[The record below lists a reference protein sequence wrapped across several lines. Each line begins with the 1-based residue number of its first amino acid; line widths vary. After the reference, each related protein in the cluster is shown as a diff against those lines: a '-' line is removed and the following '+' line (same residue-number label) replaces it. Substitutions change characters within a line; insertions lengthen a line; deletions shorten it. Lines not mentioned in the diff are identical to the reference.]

1 MKTNINKTWAK
12 VLKSEFEKDYF
23 KKLKLDIDNLYK
35 NTNCLPDKKNIFS
48 SFRSCPLKSLKV
60 VIIGQ
65 DPYHGKGQ
73 ANGLAFSVCN
83 NQILP
88 PSLKNIFSEISS
100 DLNFKL
106 RTNGDLIDWS
116 KQGVLLLN
124 SVLTVE
130 EG

>member
-35 NTNCLPDKKNIFS
+35 NTNCFPEKKNIFS
-48 SFRSCPLKSLKV
+48 SFRNCPLKSLKV

-88 PSLKNIFSEISS
+88 PSLKNIFKEISS

-116 KQGVLLLN
+116 KQGFFY
-124 SVLTVE
+124 
-130 EG
+130 

>member
-1 MKTNINKTWAK
+1 LKTNINKTWAK

-23 KKLKLDIDNLYK
+23 KKLKLDVDNLYK
-35 NTNCLPDKKNIFS
+35 NTNCFPEKKNIFS

-88 PSLKNIFSEISS
+88 PSLKNIFNEISS
-100 DLNFKL
+100 DRF
-106 RTNGDLIDWS
+106 
-116 KQGVLLLN
+116 
-124 SVLTVE
+124 
-130 EG
+130 